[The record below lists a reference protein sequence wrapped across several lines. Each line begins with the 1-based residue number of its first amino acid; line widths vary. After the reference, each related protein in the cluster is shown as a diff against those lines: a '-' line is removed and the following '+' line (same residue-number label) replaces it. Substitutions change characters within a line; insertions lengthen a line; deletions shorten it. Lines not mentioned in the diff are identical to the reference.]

1 VTSLAARCA
10 VAVLAFLGGAVIG
23 CCAVFLHGYWWGLL
37 LAVSTTAAL
46 LVTIPGGWWRRLPFA
61 LGWVAVLFALA
72 AERPEGDYLVAQTT
86 SGYLLLGSGVGVLL
100 AGVVGLRRHPEPDGG
115 INGRD
120 APAS

>member
-23 CCAVFLHGYWWGLL
+23 CCAVFLHDYWWGLL
-37 LAVSTTAAL
+37 LTVATTAAL
-46 LVTIPGGWWRRLPFA
+46 LVAIPGGWWRRLPFA
-61 LGWVAVLFALA
+61 LGWVAVLLALTR
-72 AERPEGDYLVAQTT
+72 ERPEGDYLVAQTT
-86 SGYLLLGSGVGVLL
+86 SGYVLLGAGVGVLL
-100 AGVVGLRRHPEPDGG
+100 AGVVGLRRHPEPDAG